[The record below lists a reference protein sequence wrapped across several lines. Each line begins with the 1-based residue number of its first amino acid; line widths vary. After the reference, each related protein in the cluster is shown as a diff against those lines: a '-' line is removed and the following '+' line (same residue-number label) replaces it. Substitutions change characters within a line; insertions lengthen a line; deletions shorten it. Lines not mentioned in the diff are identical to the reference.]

1 MCYPVYANSI
11 NKKSY
16 VEVING
22 YKEITTDYS
31 DAKNNKLIKEAE
43 EYNSSLTATTVLD
56 AFTNPTDV
64 KSDVYKNILNINDNG
79 VMGYI
84 SIPKIDERI
93 PIYHGTSSK
102 VLEKGVGHLEGSSFP
117 IGGKNTHAILSAHR
131 GLPSAKLF
139 TDLDQLEKG
148 DMFYIYVLDKKLAY
162 EVDQIKVVKPQETE
176 DLTLQEGY
184 DYVTLVTCTPY
195 AINTHRLLVRG
206 VRTSYLEESK
216 SIVNIKTTISTP
228 DIIFYF
234 GIFFAIIV
242 IICFILFVIKTKKQN
257 KKENMEVNEVILNNG
272 IYKI

>member
-242 IICFILFVIKTKKQN
+242 IICFILFVVKIKKQN